1 MTGQEERDVL
11 FARLFGLTAVIQS
24 GLLVRTGALETPASS
39 APQAS
44 TLTGYEETIKALF
57 ALGEK
62 KSWLRESAWWSIALA
77 VDPLKDSEVP
87 WKTEAVEVTLQQ
99 LFVEN
104 KIWSPEKVALG
115 LKLQT
120 LYPDRD
126 WRKLFSPSFK
136 NPDLLHS
143 ANLQNLAQI
152 LKVNRVLGRLLLLT
166 RLMFWLV
173 QESTVDD
180 DRKHIPTASAGTWKP
195 QLHFVW
201 DIILDLLLP
210 GPNST
215 TPPRGSF
222 QEFFRVVVDGLSN
235 LCCIASCQSQPVFVE
250 SLFSSTSSD
259 ERKYWGFQVFQKAL
273 ARVKQDNMPMLFT
286 KNFMRSWINH
296 LSHQDRYLHK
306 IAKQAV

>member
-1 MTGQEERDVL
+1 MDGTKTQGSMTGQEERDVL

-24 GLLVRTGALETPASS
+24 GLLVRTGALETSVSS

-44 TLTGYEETIKALF
+44 TLAGYEETIKALF
-57 ALGEK
+57 VLGEK

-77 VDPLKDSEVP
+77 VDALNDSEVA
-87 WKTEAVEVTLQQ
+87 WKAEAVKVTMQQ

-152 LKVNRVLGRLLLLT
+152 LKVSRALRRRFLLT
-166 RLMFWLV
+166 KLVLWLP
-173 QESTVDD
+173 QESTADD
-180 DRKHIPTASAGTWKP
+180 GGKHIPTASAGTWKP

-201 DIILDLLLP
+201 DIILDHLLP

-215 TPPRGSF
+215 TSPRGSF

-235 LCCIASCQSQPVFVE
+235 LCDIASCQS
-250 SLFSSTSSD
+250 
-259 ERKYWGFQVFQKAL
+259 
-273 ARVKQDNMPMLFT
+273 
-286 KNFMRSWINH
+286 
-296 LSHQDRYLHK
+296 
-306 IAKQAV
+306 